1 MTIKTK
7 LFEEKDLNNIEELLF
22 LYKDL
27 GYPTTKEAL
36 ISRLKKICNHEDY
49 YLLLLIKD
57 DVIIGLSGMCKML
70 FYENDGEYMRLLAF
84 VINSNYRGSGYGSFL
99 LKESETLATQFGCKV
114 ITLNSGNRLDRG
126 NAHSFYKNNGFEKKS
141 SGFSKI
147 L

>member
-7 LFEEKDLNNIEELLF
+7 LFEEKDLNNIEELLL

-57 DVIIGLSGMCKML
+57 DVIIGLSGM
-70 FYENDGEYMRLLAF
+70 Y
-84 VINSNYRGSGYGSFL
+84 
-99 LKESETLATQFGCKV
+99 ESEAVVL
-114 ITLNSGNRLDRG
+114 
-126 NAHSFYKNNGFEKKS
+126 KN
-141 SGFSKI
+141 I
-147 L
+147 